1 MVDRFIDYPESANSL
16 TSLLNNQSLVED
28 LESKALE
35 ILQTMGPKELAIYM
49 ADNPRCEKGLELANK
64 YLKKCDDCF
73 LEKFYRY
80 IEEPL
85 LLELSD
91 DAEDGILG
99 KL

>member
-1 MVDRFIDYPESANSL
+1 MVDRFIDYPESANNLASL
-16 TSLLNNQSLVED
+16 FKNPDLKD
-28 LESKALE
+28 LETKAFE
-35 ILQTMGPKELAIYM
+35 ILKTMSPKEIAIYM

-64 YLKKCDDCF
+64 YLRRCDDLF

-91 DAEDGILG
+91 EAEEGLY
-99 KL
+99 